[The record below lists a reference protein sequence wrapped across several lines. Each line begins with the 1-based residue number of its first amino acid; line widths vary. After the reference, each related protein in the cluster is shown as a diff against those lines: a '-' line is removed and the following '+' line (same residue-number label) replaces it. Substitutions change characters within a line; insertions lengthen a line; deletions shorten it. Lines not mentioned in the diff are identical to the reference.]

1 MKIISFDQATHITGY
16 AVYTDDVLTDY
27 GVLRSKAND
36 SYLRMQE
43 MFTQI
48 SALIDK
54 EKPDCVSLEGTQ
66 CQNGNY
72 KAFSTLCQMQGVL
85 FAILFIRRI
94 DFRVVP
100 PMTWKAFHKIGNGK
114 RALQKKAAIQIVHN
128 RGIDAT
134 EDECEAIL
142 QGEYVL
148 DMIRK
153 ELQ

>member
-16 AVYTDDVLTDY
+16 AIYNDGELA
-27 GVLRSKAND
+27 GFGIIRSKATD
-36 SYLRMQE
+36 PHVRMRD
-43 MFTQI
+43 MFEQI
-48 SALIDK
+48 SALIDQ
-54 EKPDCVSLEGTQ
+54 ETPNYVSIEGTQ

-85 FAILFIRRI
+85 FAILFIRHI
-94 DFRVVP
+94 EFFVVP

-114 RALQKKAAIQIVHN
+114 RALQKRAAIQIVHN
-128 RGIDAT
+128 KGIDAS

-148 DMIRK
+148 DLIRK
-153 ELQ
+153 EQK